1 MTLSVL
7 EQVNSDAAPISA
19 VEQRQTVLQQ
29 LLNLGQSAAGA
40 ESLQAQA
47 RDRLTDLAI
56 PSTKVED

>member
-47 RDRLTDLAI
+47 RDRLDRK
-56 PSTKVED
+56 SVV